1 MSPVTDTENSIAL
14 PAREHPSENAKP
26 DRDATALDRVLVEEQ
41 HASTEGAA
49 VSVERGYE
57 LWAPAYDRDPN
68 PLLALE
74 ERQLTPLLPDPR
86 GKDVLDVACGTGR
99 WLEKLL
105 GGGARSGLG
114 VDLSSAMLAAA
125 RPKAGLQGRLVRA
138 DCLRLPVASQMAEL
152 LVCSFALA
160 HLPELQPLAR
170 ELARV
175 ARPLADLFVTDV
187 HPEAYVKGW
196 QTAFLAGGRR
206 VRIYTYPHSVDRVR
220 EAFESSGFELARLS
234 EARLG
239 EPERAIFVR
248 AGKERRF
255 KESCGVP
262 AVLICHFRRHPSD

>member
-1 MSPVTDTENSIAL
+1 MSPDIDIEKSASLTTLE
-14 PAREHPSENAKP
+14 EPSESAKP
-26 DRDATALDRVLVEEQ
+26 DRDARAPDRVLVEDQ
-41 HASTEGAA
+41 RAASAGAA

-99 WLEKLL
+99 WLERLL
-105 GGGARSGLG
+105 SGGARSGLG

-125 RPKAGLQGRLVRA
+125 GTKAGLQGRLVQA
-138 DCLRLPVASQMAEL
+138 DCLRLPVASQVADL

-175 ARPLADLFVTDV
+175 VRPLADLFVTDV
-187 HPEAYVKGW
+187 HPEGYVKGW
-196 QTAFLAGGRR
+196 QTAFLAG
-206 VRIYTYPHSVDRVR
+206 VRTLRIDTYPHPVDRVCQ
-220 EAFESSGFELARLS
+220 AFEYGGFELVRLT

-239 EPERAIFVR
+239 EPEREIFVR

-255 KESCGVP
+255 EESCDVP
-262 AVLICHFRRHPSD
+262 AVLICHFRRHLSD